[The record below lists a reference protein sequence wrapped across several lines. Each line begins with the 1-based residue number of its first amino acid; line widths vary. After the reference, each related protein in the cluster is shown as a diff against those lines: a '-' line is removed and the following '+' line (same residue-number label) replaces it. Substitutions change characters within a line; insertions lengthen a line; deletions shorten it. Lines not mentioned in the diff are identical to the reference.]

1 MILHRQY
8 SFEGILLIVS
18 IHLRAR
24 KDCLTAIGTIIIIIH
39 VYTYKWNEEIAKHVY
54 TCFVMHLTKKEGVR
68 MKRVHYSWLILIV
81 TFFSIIVAGITMSS
95 SGVFLDPLEKEFQWD
110 RSTIALAF
118 AVSLFLYGISGPF
131 MAALLEVIGLKKMM
145 LSVMST
151 LIVGM
156 TLTFWMS
163 QSWQLIIIWGGII
176 GLGASLF
183 LTVLSPYVANH
194 WFVKRRGLAVGIL
207 TASTAT
213 GQLILLP
220 VLAIIIEHY
229 SWRWAMGLILLLST
243 MMFVMIAMFI
253 KNKPQDIG
261 LTPYGHDEIIGEPQ
275 VQPKKNPIS
284 MAFLGLAEAVKVKA
298 FWLLAGSFFI
308 CGLST
313 SGLIGTHFVSY
324 CISFGV
330 PLVTAASLLSFMGVF
345 NLLGTTASGWLSD
358 RFDNRWLLFWYYLLR
373 GASLLLLPYAL
384 AQGSFVL
391 LTIFSIFYGLDW
403 IATVPPTISI
413 TRQIFGMQKSSI
425 IYGWIFASH
434 QAGAA
439 VAAYGGGVI
448 YKFFNSYTW
457 AFFLAGLFCA
467 LASLFVIIVK
477 KQTPQQG

>member
-1 MILHRQY
+1 M
-8 SFEGILLIVS
+8 
-18 IHLRAR
+18 
-24 KDCLTAIGTIIIIIH
+24 TAIGTIIIIIH
-39 VYTYKWNEEIAKHVY
+39 VYTYKRNEEIAKHVY
-54 TCFVMHLTKKEGVR
+54 TCFVMHLTRKEGVR

-145 LSVMST
+145 LSAMST

-261 LTPYGHDEIIGEPQ
+261 LTPYGHNEIIEEPQ

-345 NLLGTTASGWLSD
+345 NLLGTTVSGWLSD

-439 VAAYGGGVI
+439 VAAYGGGLI

>member
-1 MILHRQY
+1 
-8 SFEGILLIVS
+8 
-18 IHLRAR
+18 
-24 KDCLTAIGTIIIIIH
+24 
-39 VYTYKWNEEIAKHVY
+39 
-54 TCFVMHLTKKEGVR
+54 
-68 MKRVHYSWLILIV
+68 MKRVHYSWFILIV
-81 TFFSIIVAGITMSS
+81 TFFSIIVAGITLSS
-95 SGVFLDPLEKEFQWD
+95 SGVFINPLEKEFQWE

-145 LSVMST
+145 LSAMAT
-151 LIVGM
+151 LIVGV
-156 TLTFWMS
+156 TLTFLMN
-163 QSWQLIIIWGGII
+163 QSWQLIVIWGGII

-220 VLAIIIEHY
+220 VLAMIIEHY

-243 MMFVMIAMFI
+243 LMFTLIAIFI
-253 KNKPQDIG
+253 KNKPQDVG
-261 LTPYGHDEIIGEPQ
+261 LNPYGQEEFIEEQ
-275 VQPKKNPIS
+275 SVQQRKNPIRI
-284 MAFLGLAEAVKVKA
+284 AFNGLLEAVKVKA
-298 FWLLAGSFFI
+298 FWLLAGSYFI

-384 AQGSFVL
+384 SQGSVVL
-391 LTIFSIFYGLDW
+391 LTIFTIFYGLDW

-439 VAAYGGGVI
+439 VAAYGGGLI
-448 YKFFNSYTW
+448 YQFFNSYTW
-457 AFFLAGLFCA
+457 AFFLAGIFCA
-467 LASLFVIIVK
+467 MASLFVIIIK
-477 KQTPQQG
+477 KQTPQHI

>member
-1 MILHRQY
+1 M
-8 SFEGILLIVS
+8 LLITDREKV
-18 IHLRAR
+18 
-24 KDCLTAIGTIIIIIH
+24 
-39 VYTYKWNEEIAKHVY
+39 
-54 TCFVMHLTKKEGVR
+54 GVC
-68 MKRVHYSWLILIV
+68 MKRIHYSWFILVV
-81 TFFSIIVAGITMSS
+81 TFFSIIVAGITISS
-95 SGVFLDPLEKEFQWD
+95 SGVFIAPLEEEFQWE

-118 AVSLFLYGISGPF
+118 AISLFLYGISGPF
-131 MAALLEVIGLKKMM
+131 MAALLEIIGLKKMM
-145 LSVMST
+145 LSAMAT
-151 LIVGM
+151 LAVGL
-156 TLTFWMS
+156 TLTFFIS

-220 VLAIIIEHY
+220 VLAMMIEHY
-229 SWRWAMGLILLLST
+229 SWRGAISLILILSVI
-243 MMFVMIAMFI
+243 MFILIAIVI

-261 LTPYGHDEIIGEPQ
+261 TTPYGQEDVVEEQAIQ
-275 VQPKKNPIS
+275 LNKNPITI
-284 MAFLGLAEAVKVKA
+284 AFNGLLVAVKVKA

-324 CISFGV
+324 CISFGI

-345 NLLGTTASGWLSD
+345 NLLGTTISGWLSD

-384 AQGSFVL
+384 VQGSLVL
-391 LTIFSIFYGLDW
+391 LTIFTIFYGLDW

-413 TRQIFGMQKSSI
+413 TRQTFGMQQSSV
-425 IYGWIFASH
+425 IYGWIFAAH
-434 QAGAA
+434 QIGAA
-439 VAAYGGGVI
+439 VAAYGGGLI
-448 YKFFNSYTW
+448 YKFFNAYTW

-467 LASLFVIIVK
+467 MASLFVIIIK
-477 KQTPQQG
+477 KQPKAY